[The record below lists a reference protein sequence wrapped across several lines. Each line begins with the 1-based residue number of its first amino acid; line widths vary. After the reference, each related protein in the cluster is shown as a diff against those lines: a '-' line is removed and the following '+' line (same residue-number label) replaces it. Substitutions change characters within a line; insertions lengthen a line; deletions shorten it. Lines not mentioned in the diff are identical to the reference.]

1 LNWPPRDVKP
11 ISEFSDTKIFCL
23 SFPWLFPGGI
33 GDIKESR
40 ECNVDI
46 GDWAQNLL
54 FLHIGDQKKL
64 NFILGLVIILK
75 KEEDHPTFL

>member
-23 SFPWLFPGGI
+23 AFPWLFPGGI

-40 ECNVDI
+40 EYNVDV
-46 GDWAQNLL
+46 GDWAQNL
-54 FLHIGDQKKL
+54 
-64 NFILGLVIILK
+64 
-75 KEEDHPTFL
+75 